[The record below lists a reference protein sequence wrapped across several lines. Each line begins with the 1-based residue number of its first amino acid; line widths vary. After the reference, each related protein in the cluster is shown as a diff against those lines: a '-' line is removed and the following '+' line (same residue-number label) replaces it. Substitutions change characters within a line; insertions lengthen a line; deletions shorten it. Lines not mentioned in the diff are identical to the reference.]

1 MRKFLIAVLF
11 LLAVYF
17 LLTRFTQV
25 EQVALTLQRGDM
37 KWMVL
42 AVALQFV
49 WLVNVAAS
57 FRACYR
63 LLGIEESI
71 ERLLL
76 LALGANFVNVIA
88 PAAGVSGIAV
98 FLTDCRAR
106 GKPTG
111 RVTSAV
117 ALSILYD
124 YLAFII
130 VLALGL
136 SVLIRRDRLGA
147 GEISASAVLLTIA
160 SVFAFLL
167 WLGMRSGDQLGH
179 ALAWMART
187 VNRVLR
193 PLRRRNY
200 LSEDAARAFANEAAE
215 GLSIARQAPSGAILL
230 PAALALSKQ
239 ALLISI
245 LFMVFMAFGQAF
257 SVGTLVAGYAIGYL
271 FLIVSPT
278 PSGIGFVEGA
288 MTLALTTLR
297 VPLAAATIITL
308 GYRGV
313 TLWLTLLYGVIA
325 MRWIGQQPTLSGPAQ
340 PTS

>member
-1 MRKFLIAVLF
+1 MRKLVVAILL
-11 LLAVYF
+11 LLALYF
-17 LLTRFTQV
+17 LLTRLAQV
-25 EQVALTLQRGDM
+25 EQVALTLQRGDV
-37 KWMVL
+37 KWIVL
-42 AVALQFV
+42 AVGLQFV
-49 WLVNVAAS
+49 WLVNVAAC

-76 LALGANFVNVIA
+76 LALSANFVNIIA
-88 PAAGVSGIAV
+88 PAAGVSGLAV
-98 FLTDCRAR
+98 FITDSKAR

-111 RVTSAV
+111 RVTSAA

-124 YLAFII
+124 YLAFI
-130 VLALGL
+130 VVLGL
-136 SVLIRRDRLGA
+136 GLTVLFRRDRLGA
-147 GEISASAVLLTIA
+147 AEISASAILMVIA
-160 SVFAFLL
+160 LVFATLL
-167 WLGMRSGDQLGH
+167 FLGMRSGEALGR

-187 VNRVLR
+187 VNRALW
-193 PLRRRNY
+193 PLRHRDY
-200 LSEDAARAFANEAAE
+200 LSETNARMFAREAAE
-215 GLSIARQAPSGAILL
+215 GLAIARKAPRGAILL

-257 SVGTLVAGYAIGYL
+257 SVGTLVAGFAIGYL

-308 GYRGV
+308 AFRGI
-313 TLWLTLLYGVIA
+313 TLWLTLLYGAIA
-325 MRWIGQQPTLSGPAQ
+325 MRWIGRQPAPSA
-340 PTS
+340 

>member
-1 MRKFLIAVLF
+1 MRKLLFAVLL

-17 LLTRFTQV
+17 LLTRFTEV
-25 EQVALTLQRGDM
+25 EQVALTLQRGDK
-37 KWMVL
+37 KWILL
-42 AVALQFV
+42 AVGLHFV
-49 WLVNVAAS
+49 WLVNIAAS

-63 LLGIEESI
+63 LLGLEETI

-98 FLTDCRAR
+98 FISDCRAR

-111 RVTSAV
+111 KVASAV
-117 ALSILYD
+117 ALSLLYD
-124 YLAFII
+124 YLAFI
-130 VLALGL
+130 VVLGL
-136 SVLIRRDRLGA
+136 GLTVLIRRDRLGA
-147 GEISASAVLLTIA
+147 PEIVASLVMVAIA
-160 SVFAFLL
+160 SVFASLL
-167 WLGMRSGDQLGH
+167 FLGMRSEGQLGA

-187 VNRVLR
+187 VNRLLR
-193 PLRRRNY
+193 PMRKRDY
-200 LSEDAARAFANEAAE
+200 LSEETAREFGREAAE
-215 GLSIARQAPSGAILL
+215 GLAVARQAPRGAILL

-308 GYRGV
+308 AYRGI
-313 TLWLTLLYGVIA
+313 TLWLTLLYGTIA
-325 MRWIGQQPTLSGPAQ
+325 MRWIGRQPSAPGPSQ
-340 PTS
+340 PAS

>member
-1 MRKFLIAVLF
+1 MRKFVFALFF

-17 LLTRFTQV
+17 LLTRFTEV
-25 EQVALTLQRGDM
+25 EQVALTLQRGDV
-37 KWMVL
+37 KWIVL
-42 AVALQFV
+42 GIGLQFV
-49 WLVNVAAS
+49 WLVNVAACL
-57 FRACYR
+57 RACYR
-63 LLGIEESI
+63 LLGVEESI

-88 PAAGVSGIAV
+88 PAAGVSGLAV
-98 FLTDCRAR
+98 FISDCRAR

-111 RVTSAV
+111 RVTSAA
-117 ALSILYD
+117 ALSVMYD

-136 SVLIRRDRLGA
+136 TVLFRRDRLEA
-147 GEISASAVLLTIA
+147 AEIWASIILLGIA
-160 SVFAFLL
+160 SVFGFLL
-167 WLGMRSGDQLGH
+167 WLGMRSGESLGH

-187 VNRVLR
+187 VNRVVW
-193 PLRRRNY
+193 PLRRRAY
-200 LSEDAARAFANEAAE
+200 LSEDNARAFAMEAAD
-215 GLSIARQAPSGAILL
+215 GLAIARQAPRGAILL

-308 GYRGV
+308 AYRGI
-313 TLWLTLLYGVIA
+313 TLWLTLLYGMVA
-325 MRWIGQQPTLSGPAQ
+325 MRWIGHQPTAAA
-340 PTS
+340 

>member
-1 MRKFLIAVLF
+1 MRKFVVALVF

-25 EQVALTLQRGDM
+25 EQVALTLQRGDV
-37 KWMVL
+37 KWIVL
-42 AVALQFV
+42 GIGLQFV
-49 WLVNVAAS
+49 WLVNVAAC

-63 LLGIEESI
+63 LLGVDESI

-88 PAAGVSGIAV
+88 PAGGVSGLAV
-98 FLTDCRAR
+98 FISDCRAR

-111 RVTSAV
+111 RVTSAA
-117 ALSILYD
+117 ALSVMYD
-124 YLAFII
+124 YLAFIV

-136 SVLIRRDRLGA
+136 TVLVRRDRLDA
-147 GEISASAVLLTIA
+147 AEISASVILLVIAAV
-160 SVFAFLL
+160 FGFLL
-167 WLGMRSGDQLGH
+167 WLGMRSGESLGR
-179 ALAWMART
+179 ALAWMAHS
-187 VNRVLR
+187 VNRVLW
-193 PLRRRNY
+193 PLRRRAY
-200 LSEDAARAFANEAAE
+200 LSEDNARAFAMEVAG
-215 GLSIARQAPSGAILL
+215 GLAIARQAPRGAILL

-308 GYRGV
+308 AYRGI
-313 TLWLTLLYGVIA
+313 TLWLTLLYGMVA
-325 MRWIGQQPTLSGPAQ
+325 MRWIGRQPTASA
-340 PTS
+340 

>member
-1 MRKFLIAVLF
+1 MRKFLFAVIL
-11 LLAVYF
+11 LLALSF
-17 LLTRFTQV
+17 LLTRLAQV
-25 EQVALTLQRGDM
+25 EQVALTLQRGDL
-37 KWMVL
+37 KWIVL
-42 AVALQFV
+42 AIGLHFV
-49 WLVNVAAS
+49 WLVNVAAC

-63 LLGIEESI
+63 LLGIEETI

-76 LALGANFVNVIA
+76 LALSANFINIIA
-88 PAAGVSGIAV
+88 PAAGVSGLAV
-98 FLTDCRAR
+98 FISDSKAR

-111 RVTSAV
+111 RVTSAA

-130 VLALGL
+130 VLGLGL
-136 SVLIRRDRLGA
+136 TVLIRRDRLTA
-147 GEISASAVLLTIA
+147 GEISASAILVGIA
-160 SVFAFLL
+160 LVFATLL
-167 WLGMRSGDQLGH
+167 LLGMRSAEALGN

-187 VNRVLR
+187 VNRALW
-193 PLRRRNY
+193 PLRHRDY
-200 LSEDAARAFANEAAE
+200 LSEANARAFASEAAE
-215 GLSIARQAPSGAILL
+215 GLAIARKAPPGAILL

-257 SVGTLVAGYAIGYL
+257 SVGTLVAGFAIGYL

-297 VPLAAATIITL
+297 VPLAAASIITL
-308 GYRGV
+308 AYRGI
-313 TLWLTLLYGVIA
+313 TLWLTMLYGAVA
-325 MRWIGQQPTLSGPAQ
+325 MRWIGRQPAPAA
-340 PTS
+340 

>member
-1 MRKFLIAVLF
+1 MRKFLYAVLF
-11 LLAVYF
+11 LLAIYF

-25 EQVALTLQRGDM
+25 GQVALTLQRGDM
-37 KWMVL
+37 KWILL
-42 AVALQFV
+42 AIGLHFV
-49 WLVNVAAS
+49 WLVNIAAS

-63 LLGIEESI
+63 LLGLEETI

-88 PAAGVSGIAV
+88 PAAGVSGLAV
-98 FLTDCRAR
+98 FITDSRTR

-111 RVTSAV
+111 RVTSAA

-130 VLALGL
+130 VLSLGL
-136 SVLIRRDRLGA
+136 TVLVRRDRLTA
-147 GEISASAVLLTIA
+147 AEISASAVLVVIA
-160 SVFAFLL
+160 LVFATLL
-167 WLGMRSGDQLGH
+167 FLGMRSGEALGR

-187 VNRVLR
+187 VNRVLW
-193 PLRRRNY
+193 PLRRRAY
-200 LSEDAARAFANEAAE
+200 LSEEKAHSFAMEAAG
-215 GLSIARQAPSGAILL
+215 GLAIARQAPRGAILL

-308 GYRGV
+308 AYRGI
-313 TLWLTLLYGVIA
+313 TLWLTLLYGMIA
-325 MRWIGQQPTLSGPAQ
+325 MRWIGRQPSAAEPID
-340 PTS
+340 P

>member
-1 MRKFLIAVLF
+1 MRKFAVALVF
-11 LLAVYF
+11 LMAVYF
-17 LLTRFTQV
+17 LLTRFTEV
-25 EQVALTLQRGDM
+25 EQVARTLQRGDV
-37 KWMVL
+37 KWIIMGIG
-42 AVALQFV
+42 LQFV
-49 WLVNVAAS
+49 WLVNVAAC

-63 LLGIEESI
+63 LMGVEESI

-76 LALGANFVNVIA
+76 LSLGANFVNVIA
-88 PAAGVSGIAV
+88 PAAGVSGLAV
-98 FLTDCRAR
+98 FISDCRAR

-111 RVTSAV
+111 RVTSAA
-117 ALSILYD
+117 ALSVLYD

-130 VLALGL
+130 VLGLGL
-136 SVLIRRDRLGA
+136 TVLIRRDRLGA
-147 GEISASAVLLTIA
+147 AEVSASAILLAIA
-160 SVFAFLL
+160 MVFGVLL
-167 WLGMRSGDQLGH
+167 WLGMRSGESLGQ
-179 ALAWMART
+179 ALAWMAHM
-187 VNRVLR
+187 VNRVVR
-193 PLRRRNY
+193 PLRRRDY
-200 LSEDAARAFANEAAE
+200 LSEDNARAFAMEAAE
-215 GLSIARQAPSGAILL
+215 GLAIARQAPRGAILL

-308 GYRGV
+308 AYRGI
-313 TLWLTLLYGVIA
+313 TLWLTLLYGMVA
-325 MRWIGQQPTLSGPAQ
+325 MRWIGRQPTAPA
-340 PTS
+340 

>member
-1 MRKFLIAVLF
+1 VLF

-17 LLTRFTQV
+17 LLTRFTEV

-37 KWMVL
+37 KWMVM

-63 LLGIEESI
+63 LLGIEDSI

-130 VLALGL
+130 VLGLGL
-136 SVLIRRDRLGA
+136 TVLIRRDRLGA
-147 GEISASAVLLTIA
+147 GEITASAVLLTIA
-160 SVFAFLL
+160 SVSPSC
-167 WLGMRSGDQLGH
+167 SGWGCVPATSGH
-179 ALAWMART
+179 VLAWMART
-187 VNRVLR
+187 VNRVLG
-193 PLRRRNY
+193 PCAAEL
-200 LSEDAARAFANEAAE
+200 LSEDAAGSPSEAAE
-215 GLSIARQAPSGAILL
+215 GLGIARQAPRGAILL

-257 SVGTLVAGYAIGYL
+257 TVGTLVAGYAIGYL

-308 GYRGV
+308 AYRGI
-313 TLWLTLLYGVIA
+313 TLWLTLLYGMIA
-325 MRWIGQQPTLSGPAQ
+325 MRWIGQQPSAPGSVQ
-340 PTS
+340 PTA